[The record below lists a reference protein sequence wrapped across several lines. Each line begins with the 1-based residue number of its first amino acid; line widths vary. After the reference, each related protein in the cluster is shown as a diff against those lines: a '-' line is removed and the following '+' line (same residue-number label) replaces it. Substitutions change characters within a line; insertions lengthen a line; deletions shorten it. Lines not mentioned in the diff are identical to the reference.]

1 MWHQKS
7 KEKREER
14 QKKDKTK
21 EERAVCLG
29 THSLFRLGSHNSL
42 GFRDHRL
49 RFFVSFSFSSLSS
62 PAAFYYAKR
71 RRTTNDDDDDIIID
85 RFETDASHIIISSP
99 LLGRQISFEKKKKKK
114 KKKEYEH
121 TNALVAL
128 RLSLSL
134 SFFLRSVGRGRL

>member
-1 MWHQKS
+1 M
-7 KEKREER
+7 
-14 QKKDKTK
+14 
-21 EERAVCLG
+21 
-29 THSLFRLGSHNSL
+29 
-42 GFRDHRL
+42 
-49 RFFVSFSFSSLSS
+49 SFSFSSLSS

-99 LLGRQISFEKKKKKK
+99 LLGRQIRSFEKKKKK

-134 SFFLRSVGRGRL
+134 FLSFFLRSLSFFALWGEDAFDETR

>member
-1 MWHQKS
+1 MASKS

-14 QKKDKTK
+14 QKKRQDK

-29 THSLFRLGSHNSL
+29 THSLFRLGFHNSL
-42 GFRDHRL
+42 GFRDRPFFCVVFLFLSLFSRGFLL
-49 RFFVSFSFSSLSS
+49 RE
-62 PAAFYYAKR
+62 A
-71 RRTTNDDDDDIIID
+71 TTNGTNDDDDDIIID

-99 LLGRQISFEKKKKKK
+99 LLGRQIRSFEKTKKK

>member
-1 MWHQKS
+1 M
-7 KEKREER
+7 
-14 QKKDKTK
+14 
-21 EERAVCLG
+21 
-29 THSLFRLGSHNSL
+29 
-42 GFRDHRL
+42 
-49 RFFVSFSFSSLSS
+49 SFSFSSLSS

-114 KKKEYEH
+114 KKEYEH

-128 RLSLSL
+128 RLSLCL

>member
-7 KEKREER
+7 KEKRER
-14 QKKDKTK
+14 QKKRQDK
-21 EERAVCLG
+21 ERAVCLG
-29 THSLFRLGSHNSL
+29 THSLFRLGFHNSL

-114 KKKEYEH
+114 KKEYEH